1 MTDISKPSGPTAIT
15 LQQTLPQPTQ
25 ELASAAVPVGTRILP
40 FGPDHPK
47 FAEWLFASEETAT
60 RDPDQFT
67 QAPFNLVAWVAK
79 AVELPDQETGETIR
93 AARLVLID
101 DHGET
106 VSFASI
112 GAVSSLD
119 LLRHLWGDGPYDP
132 ARPVVF
138 KREKTRL
145 GRQLWRIR
153 PHKLS

>member
-1 MTDISKPSGPTAIT
+1 MIETVPNA
-15 LQQTLPQPTQ
+15 TQ
-25 ELASAAVPVGTRILP
+25 NLGSATVPVGTRVMP
-40 FGPDHPK
+40 FDQTHPK

-67 QAPFNLVAWVAK
+67 QAPFNLVSWVAK

-101 DHGET
+101 DHGDT

-112 GAVSSLD
+112 GAVASLD
-119 LLRHLWGDGPYDP
+119 LLRTLWGDGPFDP
-132 ARPVVF
+132 PRPVLF

-153 PHKLS
+153 PAKLS

>member
-1 MTDISKPSGPTAIT
+1 MNDISKPTPGGAIT

-132 ARPVVF
+132 ARPVLF

-153 PHKLS
+153 PAKLS